1 MPSSPKPSTS
11 RRQAESSGGRDDQ
24 QLVVA
29 SPVEALLRSLLSD
42 GGREDAAARIV
53 DGTRSLLEASWVAL
67 YDSDDG
73 AWICRRSSGTGPA
86 TGEPLAEPPKRATRL
101 RPLRVRPSNG
111 AVLALWL
118 DITTD
123 VASLLLIGP
132 RVDGGEY
139 DGPALQLLA
148 HVAADLELV
157 LRKADDLDRLRE
169 QAFLDALTGCY
180 NRRGFDEH
188 LQVELTRAKRYDRPL
203 ALMLV
208 DLDAFK
214 RINDKLGHQSGD
226 HVIRRFAEL
235 LTNTFRTTDI
245 ISRYGGDEFAVIFPE
260 TTLEEAARLAERIR
274 LLLHGLFPDPQISRG
289 VTASFGVAAFP
300 ADAALSE
307 DLVASA
313 DRALYAAK
321 TAGRDRVVA
330 AKKPRKESR

>member
-1 MPSSPKPSTS
+1 MPSSSKPSRS
-11 RRQAESSGGRDDQ
+11 RRSAESRGGRDDQ
-24 QLVVA
+24 QLVA
-29 SPVEALLRSLLSD
+29 ATPVETLLRALLSD
-42 GGREDAAARIV
+42 GGREDAAASVV
-53 DGTRSLLEASWVAL
+53 DGTRSLLEASWAAL
-67 YDSDDG
+67 YDRDDG
-73 AWICRRSSGTGPA
+73 AWICRGSSGAGPA

-118 DITTD
+118 EIATD
-123 VASLLLIGP
+123 GASLLLIGP
-132 RVDGGEY
+132 RADGSEY
-139 DGPALQLLA
+139 GDPDLQLLA

-157 LRKADDLDRLRE
+157 LRKADDLDRLRA
-169 QAFLDALTGCY
+169 QAFLDSLTGCY

-188 LQVELTRAKRYDRPL
+188 LHVELTRAKRYDRPL

-226 HVIRRFAEL
+226 YVIRRFAEL

-260 TTLEEAARLAERIR
+260 TTREEAARLAERIR
-274 LLLHGLFPDPQISRG
+274 LLLHRLFPDPQISRE
-289 VTASFGVAAFP
+289 VRASFGVAAFP
-300 ADAALSE
+300 ADAALPE

-330 AKKPRKESR
+330 AKKPGKESR

>member
-1 MPSSPKPSTS
+1 
-11 RRQAESSGGRDDQ
+11 
-24 QLVVA
+24 
-29 SPVEALLRSLLSD
+29 
-42 GGREDAAARIV
+42 
-53 DGTRSLLEASWVAL
+53 
-67 YDSDDG
+67 
-73 AWICRRSSGTGPA
+73 
-86 TGEPLAEPPKRATRL
+86 LAEPPTQATRL
-101 RPLRVRPSNG
+101 RPLRLRHSNG
-111 AVLALWL
+111 AVLALRL
-118 DITTD
+118 EITTD

-139 DGPALQLLA
+139 DDPDIQLLA

-157 LRKADDLDRLRE
+157 LRKAEDLDRLRA
-169 QAFLDALTGCY
+169 QAFLDSLTGSY

-188 LQVELTRAKRYDRPL
+188 LHVELTRAKRYDRPF

-226 HVIRRFAEL
+226 YVIRRFAEL

-260 TTLEEAARLAERIR
+260 TTGEEAVRLAGRIR
-274 LLLHGLFPDPQISRG
+274 VLLRGLFPDSQISRA

-300 ADAALSE
+300 ADAALAE

-330 AKKPRKESR
+330 AKRPRRESR